1 MTMSPPMT
9 SLRAQ
14 LTEVGRRLSPIA
26 ATPWFRLVV
35 ASLLV
40 ICHLIAFS
48 RAGESRLGLPFNAA
62 PGHAPYYSEPDVST
76 MRGYPRQPHYWSRML
91 VSRWDAQHY
100 IGFAVRGLTSCPT
113 DGATAVDMDYL
124 DCGLNWFATFGKAGG
139 IVADTT
145 GIPADAALLLL
156 AILAALILNLLW
168 TSKPITDRIGQ
179 LEAYATLLAFNLFPS
194 AFYIVTPYTEGATL
208 ALVIA
213 GFVCLLRERWM
224 LSALLVGAATAL
236 RLTAGGFGVALGCAL
251 LYAAWERHRDG
262 KADWKK
268 PLYAIPLV
276 MWGLV
281 VYVIVLKLSVGDGF
295 AFFRAQAA
303 FAEAQG
309 DGGWAFG
316 RLFDGEFYLRGFTAQ
331 HLDSIV
337 VVGTFAIIALT
348 GREVWRRF
356 GRTAGIFLVVAAVLL
371 ACAPLAIDRFQY
383 WGLNR
388 YFLLLPLTFF
398 CAGVMAR
405 KHTAVYVLW
414 LLLCAAL
421 YWHVELCSYISQGHP
436 GVCPCMGRLEFT
448 MPY

>member
-1 MTMSPPMT
+1 MTAPMVT
-9 SLRAQ
+9 LRAQ
-14 LTEVGRRLSPIA
+14 LEDLGRRLGRLA
-26 ATPWFRLVV
+26 ATSWFRLLV

-40 ICHLIAFS
+40 VCHLVAFS
-48 RAGESRLGLPFNAA
+48 RAGESRLGLPFNSA
-62 PGHAPYYSEPDVST
+62 PGHAPYYSDPDASAV
-76 MRGYPRQPHYWSRML
+76 RGYPRQPHYWSRML

-113 DGATAVDMDYL
+113 DSNAATDLDYL

-139 IVADTT
+139 LVADTT
-145 GIPADAALLLL
+145 GLPADVVLLLL
-156 AILAALILNLLW
+156 AIIAAIALNYLW
-168 TSKPITDRIGQ
+168 TNKAITDRLGR
-179 LEAYATLLAFNLFPS
+179 LEAYGTLLAFNLFPS

-208 ALVIA
+208 ALVLA
-213 GFVCLLRERWM
+213 GFLCLLRERWV

-251 LYAAWERHRDG
+251 LYAAWDHHRAG
-262 KADWKK
+262 KADWYR

-281 VYVIVLKLSVGDGF
+281 VYVIVLKLSVGDAF

-316 RLFDGEFYLRGFTAQ
+316 RLVDAPFYLRGFSSQ

-337 VVGTFAIIALT
+337 VIGTFAVIALT
-348 GREVWRRF
+348 GREVLRRF
-356 GRTAGIFLVVAAVLL
+356 GRTASIFLVVAAVLL
-371 ACAPLAIDRFQY
+371 ACAPLAIDRSQY

-388 YFLLLPLTFF
+388 YFLLLPLAFF
-398 CAGVMAR
+398 AMGVMAR
-405 KHTAVYVLW
+405 KHFAVYVLW
-414 LLLCAAL
+414 LALCAAL
-421 YWHVELCSYISQGHP
+421 YWHVELCSYISQGNP
-436 GVCPCMGRLEFT
+436 GTCPCLGRLEFT
-448 MPY
+448 MPF